1 MLPFGAAVD
10 DRAALPSSSSSSS
23 SSSSL
28 LAKNGRRHKKD
39 RQKRRA
45 PKHLLFRPAY
55 LWGLHAYVLRQ
66 SGAAKLTR
74 SLPIDAPVDCF
85 VSKLALEGIHLKAL
99 ALVRPIA
106 FQNRELKSDI
116 AHSGMLRHGFG
127 GGGGSSSSS
136 SNGGSL

>member
-1 MLPFGAAVD
+1 MQEIIGILTIRSNVSKNHNMLTHPQA
-10 DRAALPSSSSSSS
+10 SE
-23 SSSSL
+23 SSL
-28 LAKNGRRHKKD
+28 SKESTLTSV
-39 RQKRRA
+39 
-45 PKHLLFRPAY
+45 L
-55 LWGLHAYVLRQ
+55 LRQ

-127 GGGGSSSSS
+127 GGGGGG